1 MESMTIAGE
10 CVRRAAT
17 IDVLI
22 VGGRQVVRERLQKL
36 LDDEP
41 GYTVA
46 GSVSHTSQ
54 ALRAIAHLRPDVVI
68 VSLSGAPLARTMR
81 ALRTLTAGGSCPR
94 TILLANAI
102 EKTNVVHAQAL
113 GVSGIVSRDV
123 PPQVLFDSVRCV
135 AAGYC
140 WLGHEPVDRL
150 ADGNRQLHPG
160 YNRFGLTKRELEVVQ
175 AVVRSLLL
183 TVN

>member
-1 MESMTIAGE
+1 
-10 CVRRAAT
+10 
-17 IDVLI
+17 
-22 VGGRQVVRERLQKL
+22 
-36 LDDEP
+36 
-41 GYTVA
+41 VA
-46 GSVSHTSQ
+46 GSVSNTSQ
-54 ALRAIAHLRPDVVI
+54 ALRAISHLRPDVVI

-81 ALRTLTAGGSCPR
+81 ALRTLTAGGTCAR

-113 GVSGIVSRDV
+113 GVSGIVTRDV
-123 PPQVLFDSVRCV
+123 PPQVLFDSVRRV

-150 ADGNRQLHPG
+150 AEGRRQLNPRH
-160 YNRFGLTKRELEVVQ
+160 NRFGLTKRELEVVE
-175 AVVRSLLL
+175 AVVRSFLL